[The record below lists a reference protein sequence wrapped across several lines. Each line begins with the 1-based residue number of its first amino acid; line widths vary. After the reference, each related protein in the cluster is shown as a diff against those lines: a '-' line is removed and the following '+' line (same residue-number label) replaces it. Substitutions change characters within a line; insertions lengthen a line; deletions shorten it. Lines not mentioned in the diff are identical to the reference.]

1 MRVGYLMS
9 AVPLK
14 LIVGL
19 GNPGP
24 EYAQTRHNAGFWL
37 VDELAARHGGS
48 FRHDSRHQGEL
59 TRVRIAGEEVWLFKP
74 MTYMNCSGGPTR
86 SLASFYKVD
95 LDSVLVAHDELDF
108 PPGQVKM
115 KKGGGGG
122 GNGLRDVIAHLGDD
136 FWRIRIGIG
145 HPGHRSM
152 VLDYVLGRPSRE
164 DAKVIG
170 EAVEAAA
177 DIVPI
182 IITEGPQKAMNRL
195 HSRNPPTTPPR
206 PSRGGDA

>member
-1 MRVGYLMS
+1 MS

-24 EYAQTRHNAGFWL
+24 EYAQTRHNAGFRF
-37 VDELAARHGGS
+37 VDQLALRYNGS

-59 TRVRIAGEEVWLFKP
+59 TRVQIAGEDIWLFKP
-74 MTYMNCSGGPTR
+74 MTYMNNSGSPTR
-86 SLASFYKVD
+86 SIASFYKLP

-108 PPGQVKM
+108 PPGQIKL

-122 GNGLRDVIAHLGDD
+122 GNGPRDLIAQLGED

-145 HPGHRSM
+145 HPGHRSA

-164 DAKVIG
+164 DEKLIQ
-170 EAVEAAA
+170 EATDAAV
-177 DIVPI
+177 DIVPVI
-182 IITEGPQKAMNRL
+182 IAEGPQKAMNRL
-195 HSRNPPTTPPR
+195 HSRNSSPPPASPA
-206 PSRGGDA
+206 S

>member
-1 MRVGYLMS
+1 MS

-48 FRHDSRHQGEL
+48 FRFDSRHQGEL
-59 TRVRIAGEEVWLFKP
+59 TQVRIAGHDVRLFKP
-74 MTYMNCSGGPTR
+74 MTYMNASGGPTR
-86 SLASFYKVD
+86 SLASFYKVE
-95 LDSVLVAHDELDF
+95 LDSILMAHDELDF
-108 PPGQVKM
+108 PPGQVRM
-115 KKGGGGG
+115 KKGGSGG
-122 GNGLRDVIAHLGDD
+122 GNGPRDVLANLGGP

-145 HPGHRSM
+145 HPGPGDRSM

-164 DAKVIG
+164 DAKLIG

-177 DIVPI
+177 DIVPV

-195 HSRNPPTTPPR
+195 HSRNPSSAAPR
-206 PSRGGDA
+206 PS